1 MNEVLTK
8 SINELKRVDFKDVY
22 LAEEALLLDLKHTQQ
37 EEKLEKER
45 KARTA

>member
-8 SINELKRVDFKDVY
+8 SINELKRVDFKEVY
-22 LAEEALLLDLKHTQQ
+22 LTEEALMLDLKHTQQ
-37 EEKLEKER
+37 EEILYKER